1 MCNTYEPASLEYL
14 TQEWRSH
21 LNASGSRALAP
32 FKPRLFP
39 RDNGPFITHDRVL
52 VGQWGLIRKGAPD
65 RIQKNAQGRPI
76 STNNAR
82 IESVATKP
90 TYRDAWKNGQR
101 CLIPAM
107 LYLEPYWGTGKNI
120 WWRFARRDTT
130 PWTLA
135 GIWSEWTDPAT
146 GEVVPNYTMLT
157 MNCDANSLL
166 NQFHKPDPDLPAD
179 KQDKRSVVSIEKT
192 HWNTWLTGTIE
203 EALALVR
210 LTETDVFEH
219 GADNPAQQVAL
230 AAAVQTGN

>member
-1 MCNTYEPASLEYL
+1 VCNTYEPASLDYL

-21 LNASGSRALAP
+21 LSASGSHSLGP
-32 FKPRLFP
+32 FKQRLFP

-65 RIQKNAQGRPI
+65 RVQKNAQGRPI

-101 CLIPAM
+101 CLIPAV

-120 WWRFARRDTT
+120 WWRFARRDTV

-135 GIWSEWTDPAT
+135 GIWSEWTDPT
-146 GEVVPNYTMLT
+146 SGEVVPNYTMLT
-157 MNCDANSLL
+157 MNCDAHPLL

-210 LTETDVFEH
+210 LTETDVFQH
-219 GADNPAQQVAL
+219 GADNPAQYVAL
-230 AAAVQTGN
+230 AVAAQTSN